1 MNQPEVTGD
10 EQRPGSMPLLALRDV
25 HKHFRGVA
33 ALAGATLEVLP
44 GEVHGL
50 IGQNG
55 AGKSTLIKIV
65 TGVHALDGPGDRGD
79 MHFDGQPVRFAGPGA
94 ARSAGIS
101 TIYQEVNLV
110 PQRSVAE
117 NMFLGREP
125 RRLGL
130 IDWRRVHAEAARVL
144 ASFGL
149 AIDERRA
156 VQTLSTAEQ
165 QMVALARAVSFNAR
179 LVIMDE
185 STSSL
190 DEREVELLFSVVRK
204 LRAEGRSVVF
214 VSHRLDE
221 LFALCDRVTV
231 MRDGKTV
238 LVAPT
243 SALSKLELVTA
254 MLGKAL
260 AAAQREAASAPV
272 APPQAPLLQVSGLRA
287 PPRLRHADLALQP
300 GQVLGLAGLLGA
312 GRTELM
318 RAVFAADPVAGGE
331 IRINGQAVQPQSPA
345 QAMALGMAYLSED
358 RKAEGIFPNLSVRE
372 NISIVLL
379 PRLARRGIVDR
390 GRQQQLV
397 QQFIAQLGI
406 KASSA
411 EQPLRE
417 LSGGNQQKAL
427 LARWIAL
434 APSVLLLDEPTR
446 GIDVG
451 AKADIA
457 RLVHQ
462 LAAGVMGIVLTSSEL
477 EELLALCS
485 GAVVV
490 REGRTVAWLEGPA
503 MTQGAVMAAMA
514 GDVHDGEARLE
525 QDAVA

>member
-1 MNQPEVTGD
+1 
-10 EQRPGSMPLLALRDV
+10 
-25 HKHFRGVA
+25 
-33 ALAGATLEVLP
+33 
-44 GEVHGL
+44 
-50 IGQNG
+50 
-55 AGKSTLIKIV
+55 
-65 TGVHALDGPGDRGD
+65 
-79 MHFDGQPVRFAGPGA
+79 
-94 ARSAGIS
+94 ARAAGIS

-125 RRLGL
+125 RRYGL

-144 ASFGL
+144 ESFGL
-149 AIDERRA
+149 QIDERRA

-221 LFALCDRVTV
+221 LFAVCDRLTV

-238 LVAPT
+238 RVAPI

-254 MLGKAL
+254 MLGKTL
-260 AAAQREAASAPV
+260 AAVHRDTAA
-272 APPQAPLLQVSGLRA
+272 APPAAPGQTPLLEVSGLQA
-287 PPRLRHADLALQP
+287 PPRLRHADLVLQS

-318 RAVFAADPVAGGE
+318 RAVFAADPVAGGAMRME
-331 IRINGQAVQPQSPA
+331 GRHVQPQSPA

-358 RKAEGIFPNLSVRE
+358 RKAQGIFPNLSVRE
-372 NISIVLL
+372 NISIAML

-390 GRQQQLV
+390 AQQQQLV
-397 QQFIAQLGI
+397 QQFITRLGI
-406 KASSA
+406 KASTA
-411 EQPLRE
+411 EQPVRE
-417 LSGGNQQKAL
+417 LSGGNQQKVL
-427 LARWIAL
+427 LARWIAMS
-434 APSVLLLDEPTR
+434 PRVLLLDEPTR

-457 RLVHQ
+457 RLVQ
-462 LAAGVMGIVLTSSEL
+462 ELAASGVGVVLTSSEL
-477 EELLALCS
+477 EELLALC
-485 GAVVV
+485 GAAVVV
-490 REGRTVAWLEGPA
+490 REGRTVARLEGAA
-503 MTQGAVMAAMA
+503 MTQAAVMAAMA
-514 GDVHDGEARLE
+514 GEVHDTH
-525 QDAVA
+525 DAAA

>member
-1 MNQPEVTGD
+1 MSEAEVDDTGAR
-10 EQRPGSMPLLALRDV
+10 QRVPGPGQPLLALRDV

-33 ALAGATLEVLP
+33 ALSGATLEVLP

-79 MHFDGQPVRFAGPGA
+79 MQFDGQPARFAGPGA

-125 RRLGL
+125 RRFGL
-130 IDWRRVHAEAARVL
+130 IDWRRVHAEAKRVL

-204 LRAEGRSVVF
+204 LKAEGRSVVF

-221 LFALCDRVTV
+221 LFALCDRLTV

-243 SALSKLELVTA
+243 SGLSKLELVTA
-254 MLGKAL
+254 MLGKTL
-260 AAAQREAASAPV
+260 AAVQREAASAPP
-272 APPQAPLLQVSGLRA
+272 AEPAAPLLQVDGLRA
-287 PPRLRHADLALQP
+287 PPRLRHADLALLP

-318 RAVFAADPVAGGE
+318 RAVFAADRVAGGE
-331 IRINGQAVQPQSPA
+331 IRINGRAVQPQSPA
-345 QAMALGMAYLSED
+345 DAMALGMAYLSED

-372 NISIVLL
+372 NISIAML
-379 PRLARRGIVDR
+379 PRLASRGIVDR
-390 GRQQQLV
+390 AQQQQLV
-397 QQFIAQLGI
+397 QRFIAQLGI
-406 KASSA
+406 KAANA

-434 APSVLLLDEPTR
+434 SPSVLLLDEPTR

-457 RLVHQ
+457 RLVQ
-462 LAAGVMGIVLTSSEL
+462 QVAAGGMGVVLTSSEL

-485 GAVVV
+485 
-490 REGRTVAWLEGPA
+490 
-503 MTQGAVMAAMA
+503 AA
-514 GDVHDGEARLE
+514 
-525 QDAVA
+525 